1 MTLADHAVYEPLC
14 QEGEHPE
21 PYGPGT
27 VLDLQDPFYASTS
40 PQMYVLAAVT
50 VLSYLLVIMLFI
62 TPRTFFIGGHGG
74 GFLSRRGMISGSYG
88 SSSVVGVGGR
98 PWLQKVAALTVA
110 ISLTV
115 ASVDSFR
122 VAEEQYVLGY
132 MDSSALT
139 TEVLNGLEIR
149 IIRVV
154 SGTFLWLAQVQTLI
168 RLFPRHK
175 EKVIIKWVGF
185 ALIVLDTIFTILN
198 NFVNSDN
205 NVFQPRNIVDAIPA
219 LNYLFDLS
227 LSLLYAAWVIFYSL
241 SKHRFAFFHVKMKN
255 ICLVALL
262 SNVAV
267 LIPITF
273 FIVDLSKPKLAGWG
287 EYIRWVGAAAASV
300 VVWEWVERIE
310 ALERE
315 ERKDGILGREIFD
328 GDEMLE
334 ITPSE
339 EVDWPASRGGKGGG
353 EDGEKGG
360 HRKTWIERM
369 GLSST
374 AFWSRVAGMR
384 RAARPDINRTES
396 SEQAEENQNNDVPP
410 RTPVSR
416 ANSTAST
423 AYRVRYHSEASPAP
437 STFDGSV
444 EDGEEKEAQITE
456 TEGRQRSEWNR
467 TPATVFKQSTG
478 WLQNLL
484 KRRRGSP
491 PQEVATAQAAEEGN
505 ALRTVHLRSAGQQ
518 NHGSKGI
525 LSTAANFLPF
535 VNLGKRSTDEIP
547 TPLPVTVIPARSAR
561 RDYPEPEQ
569 TLRTR
574 EADPQNTSTTPAP
587 PEPSIT
593 PAAQRQ
599 DILPVMV
606 IPARPR
612 SSRTWSSPG
621 LDESHF
627 ADASSYVAD
636 TLSRGTVSPANAAVE
651 HDPDHLDG
659 TGHTGDSGPAQGMHV
674 QWRDGEGSGGPPVDS
689 IYHHHHHPHRVQR
702 TKSNG
707 TLTTT
712 TASSRRSGSVDVSTP
727 APTPAPAPP
736 APARTPS
743 HRRDNDYPDSPG

>member
-1 MTLADHAVYEPLC
+1 MTLSDHAVYEPLC
-14 QEGEHPE
+14 REGERPE

-40 PQMYVLAAVT
+40 PQMYVLAAAT
-50 VLSYLLVIMLFI
+50 VVSYLLVIMLFI

-110 ISLTV
+110 ISLTI

-122 VAEEQYVLGY
+122 VAETQYVLGY

-139 TEVLNGLEIR
+139 TEVLNGLEIK

-205 NVFQPRNIVDAIPA
+205 NVFQPRNIVDAVPA

-262 SNVAV
+262 SLVAI

-273 FIVDLSKPKLAGWG
+273 FIVDLSKPTLAAWG

-334 ITPSE
+334 ITPSA
-339 EVDWPASRGGKGGG
+339 EVDWPGSRGGKGGG

-360 HRKTWIERM
+360 SGKTWAERM
-369 GLSST
+369 AILRT
-374 AFWSRVAGMR
+374 AFKPRMMFAR
-384 RAARPDINRTES
+384 RASPERKEER
-396 SEQAEENQNNDVPP
+396 SEQAEEDQTQADIPP
-410 RTPVSR
+410 QAPSR
-416 ANSTAST
+416 ANSIAST
-423 AYRVRYHSEASPAP
+423 VYRIRYHNEASPEP
-437 STFDGSV
+437 STSNNSLQD
-444 EDGEEKEAQITE
+444 EREKEAQTSE
-456 TEGRQRSEWNR
+456 TEGRQRSEWNH

-478 WLQNLL
+478 WLHNLL

-505 ALRTVHLRSAGQQ
+505 LRTVHVRSAGAQKDG
-518 NHGSKGI
+518 GSWNI
-525 LSTAANFLPF
+525 RSTAANFLPF
-535 VNLGKRSTDEIP
+535 VNRQRSTDDDVP
-547 TPLPVTVIPARSAR
+547 TPLPVTVIPARTAMP
-561 RDYPEPEQ
+561 DYPHP
-569 TLRTR
+569 TITSRTR
-574 EADPQNTSTTPAP
+574 GSYTHDVTTAAQA
-587 PEPSIT
+587 T
-593 PAAQRQ
+593 PGPVPTPQRQ
-599 DILPVMV
+599 DTLPVMV

-627 ADASSYVAD
+627 ADASSHVAD
-636 TLSRGTVSPANAAVE
+636 TLSRGTVSPANANGAD
-651 HDPDHLDG
+651 HDDQHG
-659 TGHTGDSGPAQGMHV
+659 NGQGPGGMHV
-674 QWRDGEGSGGPPVDS
+674 QWQDREGSGGGPVNS
-689 IYHHHHHPHRVQR
+689 IYHHHHHYPPLVQR
-702 TKSNG
+702 TPSNG
-707 TLTTT
+707 ALTTT
-712 TASSRRSGSVDVSTP
+712 TASSTSALGRRSVDVSDAVNAT
-727 APTPAPAPP
+727 PTPPPP
-736 APARTPS
+736 ARLLS
-743 HRRDNDYPDSPG
+743 RREDDGHHPDSPGRTG